1 MRCYVQALTCDSE
14 LSFTMVLMMGKCKTK
29 HTKSFN
35 SSKFQLAIPPQFT
48 QKEKLTSRMNRHT
61 WHILRRLMAKKTK
74 STFIYL
80 ALIYLTSGWA
90 GLLSL
95 VLHPELQNLW
105 WNVCQLFAEGKKDLC
120 SLSFLII
127 VPRVLHVCLEK
138 LKYVRSKSITLA
150 GLPFSIF
157 CSLLWTV
164 PWAGCWNFQAGPL
177 SRPSLGLL
185 SSSSNPFGQR
195 WPIKIS

>member
-1 MRCYVQALTCDSE
+1 MQALTCDSE
-14 LSFTMVLMMGKCKTK
+14 LSFTMVPMMGKCKTK
-29 HTKSFN
+29 RTRNFN
-35 SSKFQLAIPPQFT
+35 SPPPPPRPQCT
-48 QKEKLTSRMNRHT
+48 QKKKLTNGMNRLM

-120 SLSFLII
+120 SLSFLLI

-138 LKYVRSKSITLA
+138 LKYVRIKSITLA

-157 CSLLWTV
+157 CSLLWAV
-164 PWAGCWNFQAGPL
+164 PWASCGNFQPGPL
-177 SRPSLGLL
+177 SGPSLGLL

-195 WPIKIS
+195 WPQWESAKLF